1 MGFAVDGFNSAVSPN
16 FSASTASLGVT
27 LTTSNSCVVWAAVY
41 NLGFSKH
48 SIAPSTITDNSGQ
61 SLTWVQAAGVIA
73 DSSNHGYLELWYAK
87 TSAPFSGVTIT
98 ATFATATETAAI
110 IVWGEDG
117 IGNTVLDP
125 SASLPIQSML
135 TSNSTNKSFTTNN
148 GADVGF
154 FVVGFNGV
162 VPSISAGWTQIAY
175 IDQPS
180 PKNYNTQFAVWY
192 QTFTSPQA
200 SLSVTVSSTGGSSQS
215 GAVLAAAAQAAVVS
229 ATRAQSVLV
238 GF

>member
-1 MGFAVDGFNSAVSPN
+1 MGFAVDGFNSAVTPN
-16 FSASTASLGVT
+16 FASNTSSLAAA

-48 SIAPSTITDNSGQ
+48 SNTASTITDTSGQ
-61 SLTWVQAAGVIA
+61 SLVWHLAAFIA
-73 DSSNHGYLELWYAK
+73 DPNSHGGLELWYAK
-87 TSAPFSGVTIT
+87 TSAPFASVTIT

-125 SASLPIQSML
+125 NSGLPIQAVL
-135 TSNSTNKSFTTNN
+135 TSNSQNESFSTNN

-154 FVVGFNGV
+154 FVVGANGV
-162 VPSISAGWTQIAY
+162 QPALSAGWTQIAT
-175 IDQPS
+175 INQPS
-180 PKNYNTQFAVWY
+180 NDNYNTYLLVGY
-192 QTFTSPQA
+192 QTFTSPQS
-200 SLSVTVSSTGGSSQS
+200 SLGVTVSTGGGSSQS
-215 GAVLAAAAQAAVVS
+215 GGILAVAAMAAVVT
-229 ATRAQSVLV
+229 ATRAQNVLV

>member
-1 MGFAVDGFNSAVSPN
+1 MGFAVDGFNSAVTGAE
-16 FSASTASLGVT
+16 ASNTLSLGVA
-27 LTTSNSCVVWAAVY
+27 LTTSNSCVVWAAVF
-41 NLGFSKH
+41 NLGEFKQ

-73 DSSNHGYLELWYAK
+73 NAANHGYLELWYAK

-125 SASLPIQSML
+125 SASLPIQAQL

-154 FVVGFNGV
+154 FVVGFTSV
-162 VPSISAGWTQIAY
+162 VPSLSAGWTQIAY

-180 PKNYNTQFAVWY
+180 PKNFNTQFAVWY

-200 SLSVTVSSTGGSSQS
+200 SLTVTVSSTGGPSQS
-215 GAVLAAAAQAAVVS
+215 GAVLAVAAQAAVTS